1 MKIELEKII
10 PSDKKSSFS
19 WMVNPKLNDFYFWHF
34 HPEFEIVYIEA
45 IEGTRQVGE
54 HISKFQ
60 NSDFVM
66 IGSNIPH
73 LNFDYG
79 IKTEYKKTVLHIS
92 PDFLAFELE
101 HTPEV
106 RDFNP
111 LFEKMKFG
119 VSFGIETQKKVKDLF
134 LNAHQLS
141 YFEQYISI
149 LRIFRILVDAQ
160 DFILLHQRKVINQI
174 NQKEVQRLKKV
185 YEFIDRNYKNRIDIS
200 AVAEISNL
208 SNSAFC
214 RYFKKVTKLTFVE
227 FLNHYRI
234 NQAKRLLTMDKNVS
248 ETSFECGFE
257 SLSYFN
263 RTFKKIT
270 GENPSN
276 FKKRL

>member
-1 MKIELEKII
+1 M
-10 PSDKKSSFS
+10 
-19 WMVNPKLNDFYFWHF
+19 
-34 HPEFEIVYIEA
+34 
-45 IEGTRQVGE
+45 
-54 HISKFQ
+54 
-60 NSDFVM
+60 
-66 IGSNIPH
+66 
-73 LNFDYG
+73 
-79 IKTEYKKTVLHIS
+79 HIS

-106 RDFNP
+106 QDFYP
-111 LFEKMKFG
+111 LFEKMKYG

-134 LNAHQLS
+134 LDAHQLS

-149 LRIFRILVDAQ
+149 LRIFSILVDAQ

-174 NQKEVQRLKKV
+174 NQKEVQRLKNV
-185 YEFIDRNYKNRIDIS
+185 YEFIDRNYKHRIELS

-234 NQAKRLLTMDKNVS
+234 NQAKRLLTMDRNVS

-276 FKKRL
+276 FKKRI